1 MAHLRGGLALLLMTL
16 MIMVL
21 MITSTP
27 KLLNRFGIKRILQVT
42 GLGLMALGISITSS
56 HDEGCYAVSEIVT
69 TKIFIEYVLPASLIS
84 ALAMLLAYIPIMNT
98 AIPSARTNK

>member
-27 KLLNRFGIKRILQVT
+27 KLLNRFGIKRILVT
-42 GLGLMALGISITSS
+42 GLGLMVLGISITPS

-69 TKIFIEYVLPASLIS
+69 TKIFL
-84 ALAMLLAYIPIMNT
+84 T
-98 AIPSARTNK
+98 QNK